1 MKTDIEPL
9 LYSSNTLPKY
19 SFIFKY
25 TLIMMLNKLHLN
37 LDLKLTNVRKRT
49 MWPK

>member
-1 MKTDIEPL
+1 MKTDNEPL
-9 LYSSNTLPKY
+9 LYYSNTFPKY
-19 SFIFKY
+19 SFIFKF
-25 TLIMMLNKLHLN
+25 TLILMVNKLHLN